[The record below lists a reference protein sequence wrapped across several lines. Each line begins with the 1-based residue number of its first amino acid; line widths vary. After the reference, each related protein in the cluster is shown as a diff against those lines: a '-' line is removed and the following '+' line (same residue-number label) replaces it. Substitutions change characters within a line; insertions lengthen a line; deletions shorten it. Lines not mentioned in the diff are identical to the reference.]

1 MSNLTNKRVLLGLCG
16 SIAAYKGAEL
26 VRRLREVGA
35 SVRVAM
41 TPAATGFITPLTLQ
55 SLSGHSVR
63 TEMMDP
69 VAEAAMGHIEL
80 ARWADV
86 VLIAPAT
93 QDFIA
98 RLAQGR
104 ADDLLTALCSVANC
118 PVLIA
123 PAMNHSMWENPATQ
137 ENVKQLKTRGV
148 QMLGPADGSQACGEF
163 GEGRLLEVAELINAV
178 AQQFTPGSLQGVRVL
193 VTAGPTREAV
203 DPVRFLSNRSSG
215 KMGYALASAAMEAG
229 AEVTLVS
236 GPVCLDAPLRVRVVN
251 VISAQQMYDQV
262 VRAAPGQ
269 DVFIA
274 AAAVADFRPVQ
285 RQAQKI
291 KKSTTIYNLELEP
304 TPDIVRAVT
313 AASPRPFVVGF
324 AAETEQLLPHARQ
337 KLKSKNLDMIAANW
351 VGETLGFEQDENAL
365 EVLWGEEDQCSLP
378 ASTKSLLAR
387 QLIQLIAERYYAKC
401 TAKNS

>member
-26 VRRLREVGA
+26 VRRLREAGA

-55 SLSGHSVR
+55 SLSGHPVR
-63 TEMMDP
+63 TEIMDP

-93 QDFIA
+93 QDFLA

-104 ADDLLTALCSVANC
+104 ANDLLTALCSVAKC

-137 ENVKQLKTRGV
+137 ENLKQLNARGV
-148 QMLGPADGSQACGEF
+148 QLLGPADGFQACGEF
-163 GEGRLLEVAELINAV
+163 GEGRLLEVAELIDAL

-193 VTAGPTREAV
+193 VTAGPTREAI

-215 KMGYALASAAMEAG
+215 KMGYALATAAMEAG
-229 AEVTLVS
+229 AEVILVS
-236 GPVCLDAPLRVRVVN
+236 GPVCLEAPPRVRLVN
-251 VISAQQMYDQV
+251 VISAQQMYEQV
-262 VRAAPGQ
+262 LHALPEQ
-269 DVFIA
+269 NVFIA
-274 AAAVADFRPVQ
+274 AAAVADFRPAQ

-291 KKSTTIYNLELEP
+291 KKTAKVFNLELEP

-313 AASPRPFVVGF
+313 ATSPRPFVVGF
-324 AAETEQLLPHARQ
+324 AAETEHLLQHARQ
-337 KLKSKNLDMIAANW
+337 KLESKHLDMIAANW
-351 VGETLGFEQDENAL
+351 VGETLGFEQEENAL
-365 EVLWGEEDQCSLP
+365 EVLWGEEGQRSLP
-378 ASTKSLLAR
+378 AGTKSLLAR

-401 TAKNS
+401 AAKNS